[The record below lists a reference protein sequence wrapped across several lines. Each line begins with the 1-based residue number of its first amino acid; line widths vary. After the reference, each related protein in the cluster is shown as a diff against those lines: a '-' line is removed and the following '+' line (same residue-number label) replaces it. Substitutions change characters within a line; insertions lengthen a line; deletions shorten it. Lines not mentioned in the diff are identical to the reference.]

1 MQRFIFLSILFII
14 GTVLTNNTAFAGD
27 GRVLT
32 GLDRLVKS
40 DFVLLKGKRVGL
52 ITNATGVDYR
62 LNSIVDLFYESENV
76 DLVAMFAPEHG
87 VRGDYTAGEY
97 VESYIDERTG
107 LPVYSLYGKTR
118 KPTPEMLE
126 GLDVLV
132 YDIQDIGA
140 RSYTYISTMGVAM
153 EAAAENGVGF
163 IVLDRPNPLGGRK
176 IEGNIVESGYFSF
189 VSQFPIPYV
198 YGLTSGELAR
208 MINNEGWLKN
218 GKKVDLYVMPMSGWS
233 RDMLFEETGLHW
245 VPTSPHIPHRDSAI
259 YYTAT
264 GILGE
269 LYYINIGVGYTTPFQ
284 TFAAEWIDSYELSTR
299 LNALELDGVIFRP
312 VTYRPYYGADEG
324 KIVHGVQ
331 VHLTDY
337 REVNLISLQYHFL
350 EIHHALYPDKNPFDH
365 AKSRHAMF
373 DRVSGTSK
381 IRELFTER
389 MKYAD
394 IEEFLNKDVASFRQ
408 MSAKYYLY

>member
-1 MQRFIFLSILFII
+1 MSRLIILLAFII
-14 GTVLTNNTAFAGD
+14 VGTCLIQNSAFSND
-27 GRVLT
+27 DRVLT
-32 GLDRLVKS
+32 GLDRLVMS
-40 DFVLLKGKRVGL
+40 DFELLQGRRVGL

-76 DLVAMFAPEHG
+76 NLVAMFAPEHG

-118 KPTPEMLE
+118 KPTSEMLE

-140 RSYTYISTMGVAM
+140 RSYTYISTMGLAM

-163 IVLDRPNPLGGRK
+163 IVLDRPNPLGGEK
-176 IEGNIVESGYFSF
+176 TEGNVAEEGYFSF

-208 MINNEGWLKN
+208 MINEEGWLKN
-218 GKKVDLYVMPMSGWS
+218 GVKVDLYVMPMAGWR
-233 RDMLFEETGLHW
+233 RDMTFEETGLEW

-269 LYYINIGVGYTTPFQ
+269 LYFINIGVGYTTPFQ
-284 TFAAEWIDSYELSTR
+284 TFAAEWIDSYEISTR
-299 LNALELDGVIFRP
+299 LNAIGLDGIIFRP

-324 KIVHGVQ
+324 KMLHGVQ
-331 VHLTDY
+331 VHITDF
-337 REVNLISLQYHFL
+337 RKVNLMSLQYHFL
-350 EIHHALYPDKNPFDH
+350 EVHHELYPDKNPFEH
-365 AKSRHAMF
+365 AEGRHRMF

-381 IRELFTER
+381 VRELFTER
-389 MKYAD
+389 MRYED
-394 IEEFLNKDVASFRQ
+394 IEGFLNKDVESFRQ
-408 MSAKYYLY
+408 ISKKYFLY